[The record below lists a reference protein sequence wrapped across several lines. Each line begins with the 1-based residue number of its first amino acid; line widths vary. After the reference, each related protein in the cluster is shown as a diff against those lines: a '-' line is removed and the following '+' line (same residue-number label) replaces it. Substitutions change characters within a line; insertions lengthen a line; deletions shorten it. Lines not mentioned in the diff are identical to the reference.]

1 MTMKKPN
8 DHARRGWIRVA
19 VIWVALIVGIIVFL
33 TTDFLWL
40 TFSLLTIAAAAGL
53 FGFPGIK
60 HD

>member
-1 MTMKKPN
+1 MKKP
-8 DHARRGWIRVA
+8 DDRARRGWIRTA
-19 VIWVALIVGIIVFL
+19 LIWVALIAGVIVFL

-53 FGFPGIK
+53 FGIPGRK

>member
-1 MTMKKPN
+1 MKKW
-8 DHARRGWIRVA
+8 DDRTRRGWIRA
-19 VIWVALIVGIIVFL
+19 ALIWVALIAGIIVFL